1 MRSPRSQR
9 GCGNRKLTIGGI
21 IESKNLTLVR
31 IMGIPDEPGV
41 GGRLFSHL
49 TDLGI
54 NVEFISSANDA
65 TGTANLVLCMSESDG
80 TIFEREVEKVSA
92 ETEAQKV
99 EIIHKVATIG
109 IYGPHFRETPEVA
122 AHLFCCLASKEI
134 QVLGVSTSIST
145 VACLVEESKL
155 DDAREGIRAS
165 FSLP

>member
-1 MRSPRSQR
+1 LRSPRSQR
-9 GCGNRKLTIGGI
+9 GCGGRKLTIGGI

-31 IMGIPDEPGV
+31 IMGVPDEPGV

-49 TDLGI
+49 TELGI

-65 TGTANLVLCMSESDG
+65 TGTANMVLCMSESDG
-80 TIFEREVEKVSA
+80 VVFEREVDKVKT
-92 ETEAQKV
+92 ETESKRI
-99 EIIHKVATIG
+99 EIIHRVATIG

-122 AHLFCCLASKEI
+122 AHLFCCLASKDI

-155 DDAREGIRAS
+155 DDAREGIRSS
-165 FSLP
+165 FALP

>member
-1 MRSPRSQR
+1 M
-9 GCGNRKLTIGGI
+9 TIGGI
-21 IESKNLTLVR
+21 IESKNLTLIR

-65 TGTANLVLCMSESDG
+65 EGTANMVLCMSRSDG
-80 TIFEREVEKVSA
+80 GVFERAVETLKS
-92 ETEAQKV
+92 ETDAKKI
-99 EIIHKVATIG
+99 EIIHDVATIG

-122 AHLFCCLASKEI
+122 AHLFCCLASKDI

-155 DDAREGIRAS
+155 EDAREAIRSS
-165 FSLP
+165 FALP